1 MSFGRCPYCS
11 DEILLPDKAAPFSRV
26 QCPLCREEFVLSEVL
41 DRLPPRLIVLDA
53 EDSEDSEGSEDSAEI
68 LQPAPASLT
77 TIAPDTSSPEDF
89 KIAPLESDQDSS
101 GPEGSGPQKPAA
113 PVQFAINAGDDYE
126 EQPTGKRIVTGG
138 RNKKNP
144 LVEVVKIALGGVAG
158 ISIALL
164 ILLWLPGK
172 WQRDPFKIGAKIGQ
186 YAPFIVPANF
196 RPGWKAED
204 DIEFDENAADD
215 AGFAASAK
223 KFEEALANAQS
234 APEDLPGFSN
244 AFQHPPDPA
253 DNSSADT
260 APTASNEAP
269 PLPGL
274 PSEPESVTAPA
285 DAPAALA
292 DEPAAPQPVD
302 PLSAANIQLDLS
314 IGAKPAPAKP
324 DASSSASAEKPAA
337 QKPNAAEPKSETEEA
352 SEKKNDSGEG
362 PSVSN
367 DAAALQAALETLTVT
382 QQELVT
388 ATEENLGAAAD
399 VYYRALAA
407 LGEVLAVT
415 PDENNDDVK
424 QTLARIDD
432 ALGPQVLQE
441 KKYALA
447 IRDLGLKRLTDAE
460 NHTGVALIGSI
471 QAIEASGGL
480 FLTTLK
486 LFSSEK
492 TVTLLHQQDPGERF
506 AVGARVVVV
515 GELYPH
521 AEEASPEFPK
531 DAPPVVLYPRVVVL
545 AK

>member
-41 DRLPPRLIVLDA
+41 DRMPPQLIVLDA
-53 EDSEDSEGSEDSAEI
+53 EDSEDSAEI

-77 TIAPDTSSPEDF
+77 TIAPDASSPEDF

-144 LVEVVKIALGGVAG
+144 LVEVVKIVLGGVAG

-172 WQRDPFKIGAKIGQ
+172 WQRDPFKIGPKIGQ
-186 YAPFIVPANF
+186 YAPFMVPANF

-223 KFEEALANAQS
+223 KFEEALANAES
-234 APEDLPGFSN
+234 APEDLPGFSS
-244 AFQHPPDPA
+244 AFQHPSDPA
-253 DNSSADT
+253 DDSSAAT
-260 APTASNEAP
+260 APATSNEAP

-274 PSEPESVTAPA
+274 PSEPEPVTAPA
-285 DAPAALA
+285 DDPAALA

-302 PLSAANIQLDLS
+302 PLSAANIQLDLNV
-314 IGAKPAPAKP
+314 GAKPAPAKP
-324 DASSSASAEKPAA
+324 EDASSESSDKPAA
-337 QKPNAAEPKSETEEA
+337 QKPKRESEEA
-352 SEKKNDSGEG
+352 PEKKTDKAEG
-362 PSVSN
+362 PSVSHN
-367 DAAALQAALETLTVT
+367 AAALQTALETLAVA
-382 QQELVT
+382 QQAFVAADEGK
-388 ATEENLGAAAD
+388 LGAAAD
-399 VYYRALAA
+399 YYHALAS
-407 LGEVLAVT
+407 LGEVLAAM
-415 PDENNDDVK
+415 PDDNNDDVK
-424 QTLARIDD
+424 QTLARIDK

-441 KKYALA
+441 KKFALA
-447 IRDLGLKRLTDAE
+447 IRDLGLKRLAE
-460 NHTGVALIGSI
+460 AESGGVALIGSI
-471 QAIEASGGL
+471 QAIEESDGL

-492 TVTLLHQQDPGERF
+492 TVTLLHQQDPRQRF
-506 AVGARVVVV
+506 AAGARVVVV
-515 GELYPH
+515 GELYSH
-521 AEEASPEFPK
+521 AEEASPEFSK
-531 DAPPVVLYPRVVVL
+531 GAPPAVLHSRVVVL